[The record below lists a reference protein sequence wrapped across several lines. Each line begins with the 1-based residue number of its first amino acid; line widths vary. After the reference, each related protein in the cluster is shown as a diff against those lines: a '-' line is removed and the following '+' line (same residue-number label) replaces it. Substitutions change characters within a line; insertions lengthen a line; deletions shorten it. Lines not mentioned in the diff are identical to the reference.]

1 MDYNDYS
8 KPTLT
13 EPGVKYFLSSTLKEC
28 HKIRMK
34 FHNYIFNIG
43 MFLLL
48 VIVIAIILFCKYKG
62 KISPSERYK
71 KEKEKQEYILSKI
84 QKSAYL
90 LKLSK
95 ETKHSLSAS
104 RIGKSFEYSS
114 ILSAS
119 LCLELSK
126 TIGIT

>member
-62 KISPSERYK
+62 KISASERYK

-84 QKSAYL
+84 QKFQLAKKQAHQEL
-90 LKLSK
+90 ITGLPNW
-95 ETKHSLSAS
+95 ENELSA
-104 RIGKSFEYSS
+104 INTKIVY
-114 ILSAS
+114 
-119 LCLELSK
+119 
-126 TIGIT
+126 